1 MTGRITRLEIEGYK
15 SLKHVVWEPGKL
27 NILIGPNGS
36 GKSNLLRLLEMLAAS
51 AKGEQKDFINADGG
65 MEAILWDR
73 RAGEMSVELR
83 SAFATDETGQT
94 ERSSTD
100 FTYSIALELDKRW
113 NRQVITRESLQAI
126 DLNKESTTYID
137 RDRDSMTILLADGA
151 PRVQGH
157 RDDLDTAL
165 HMSFYHREDERAHP
179 SFRLFREFLSGPKCY
194 IHPDVGLGSIIRDPT
209 TVRYEADLLPD
220 GRNLVNFLYTMRNES
235 PLFREN
241 LDQLLKAVF
250 PDMEEIQISPAADQY
265 IQMRVRWKSLQSPQ
279 PAALLSDGILKFLF
293 LASIFSNPDLPS
305 LIAIDEPD
313 VGFHPSVL
321 HIIAEIASEASERT
335 QVVLATHSPEFLNA
349 IQDVNPDVSV
359 SVMEWSEG
367 ETLLK
372 NLSGE
377 KLQYWLKEY
386 RLGEMFR
393 SGGLEAL

>member
-51 AKGEQKDFINADGG
+51 AKGQLADSINKDGG
-65 MEAILWDR
+65 LQLVLWDR
-73 RAGEMSVELR
+73 RSERIVVRLIALLSSDDSGPALNRHDEFTYDITFGQHEYGNWLFISKESLDYRSHASSKTGTYINRYGGRGKYFAEDGREAELQSQSDSESALHQLTTQSHALVGISQFR
-83 SAFATDETGQT
+83 DYLSKFKFYCHPVTTFGSTIRQPQMARYEKQLAPNGQNLINFLHTLYTEKSAFAENIDHLMKAAFG
-94 ERSSTD
+94 D
-100 FTYSIALELDKRW
+100 TYEK
-113 NRQVITRESLQAI
+113 
-126 DLNKESTTYID
+126 
-137 RDRDSMTILLADGA
+137 
-151 PRVQGH
+151 
-157 RDDLDTAL
+157 
-165 HMSFYHREDERAHP
+165 
-179 SFRLFREFLSGPKCY
+179 
-194 IHPDVGLGSIIRDPT
+194 
-209 TVRYEADLLPD
+209 
-220 GRNLVNFLYTMRNES
+220 LVF
-235 PLFREN
+235 
-241 LDQLLKAVF
+241 
-250 PDMEEIQISPAADQY
+250 SPAADQY
-265 IQMRVRWKSLQSPQ
+265 IQMRVPWKNLEYAQ

-305 LIAIDEPD
+305 LIGIDEPD

-321 HIIAEIASEASERT
+321 HIIAEMASEASERT